1 MKRFWLFVNW
11 KKEHAAETA
20 AFVREWMLRHGAESV
35 VITDELDPERIRESA
50 DCLITLGG
58 DGTIIRASRR
68 IAGSGIPIA
77 GVNLGNLG
85 YLTAVSSKT
94 EIPELLDALL
104 CDQYRVENRM
114 MLKGMLGEGEGC
126 LNQVEKPHLALNEI
140 VLHRHTDAAAVEF
153 RVLVNGA
160 FLNEYKS
167 DGIIISTPTGSTAY
181 NLSAGGPIVD
191 PSAKM
196 KILTPICPHA
206 LNRSSIVLK
215 AEDRLDILIPPGND
229 GEISVSFDGAVNL
242 HVGPGGCV
250 RITETECTTP
260 LVLLPG
266 GTFLTQLRNKMTTL

>member
-11 KKEHAAETA
+11 NKEHAAETA
-20 AFVREWMLRHGAESV
+20 SFVREWLLRHGAESV
-35 VITDELDPERIRESA
+35 MITDELDPGRIVENA

-68 IAGSGIPIA
+68 IAGSRVPIA
-77 GVNLGNLG
+77 GINLGHLG
-85 YLTAVSSKT
+85 YLTAVSTKQ

-104 CDQYRVENRM
+104 CDHYRIEERM
-114 MLKGMLGEGEGC
+114 MLTGVLGEGKDC
-126 LNQVEKPHLALNEI
+126 INRTEKPHLALNEI
-140 VLHRHTDAAAVEF
+140 VLHRHTDATSVEF

-160 FLNEYKS
+160 FLNEYKA

-191 PSAKM
+191 PSARM

-206 LNRSSIVLK
+206 MNRNSIVLK
-215 AEDRLDILIPPGND
+215 AEDRLDILMPSGQK

-242 HVGPGGCV
+242 SLGSGGCV
-250 RITETECTTP
+250 RVTEAESTTP
-260 LVLLPG
+260 LVRLPG
-266 GTFLTQLRNKMTTL
+266 GTFLTELRSKLTTL